1 MDRRR
6 ATLALPVALMPFLA
20 LLTGCSDR
28 PTAGGATSGATATA
42 AENGAAHIAPGFDS
56 LPDGPLEPGSYA
68 LRPLGPVHRPVAV
81 VDVPDGYTHFGPF
94 LNAAEPQEPED
105 PLALSFWV
113 VTGVFKDAC
122 VATGQL
128 PAGDSVRTLANA
140 FLRQKVTS
148 ATRPRPV
155 TLDGYDGL
163 YLEITAPTE
172 LDFSRCN
179 DAELNF
185 WESTPTGERWT
196 RMPGMR
202 DRLWILDVGGQPMVL
217 AMFVPPSATH
227 QQVAKIADIVHG
239 VRFVVGQSG

>member
-42 AENGAAHIAPGFDS
+42 VDTDAADLPPGFDS
-56 LPDGPLEPGSYA
+56 LADGALEPGPYA

-81 VDVPDGYTHFGPF
+81 VDVPAGYTHFGPF
-94 LNAAEPQEPED
+94 LNASEPQEPDD

-113 VTGVFKDAC
+113 VTGVFEDAC
-122 VATGQL
+122 VATEQL
-128 PAGDSVRTLANA
+128 PVGDSVRTLANA

-155 TLDGYDGL
+155 TLGGYDGL

-172 LDFSRCN
+172 LDYSRCN

-202 DRLWILDVGGQPMVL
+202 DRLWILDVGGQPVVL
-217 AMFVPPSATH
+217 AVFVPPSATH
-227 QQVAKIADIVHG
+227 RQVEKIADIAQG
-239 VRFVVGQSG
+239 VRFVGG